1 MASTFAP
8 QPRILPCPSC
18 GEMIYSDTTQ
28 CRFCS
33 APLDSAAAATAADN
47 QKKVNDACNQ
57 AKWIRNM
64 AGAMWAFLAIG
75 LILTAGTIGVFACF
89 FLIPLSLI
97 YWQISYGRLTT
108 ADPDYQKAK
117 RDRLIALG
125 LWMPAA
131 LIEALVITVRVIGA

>member
-1 MASTFAP
+1 MASTFAA

-18 GEMIYSDTTQ
+18 GEMIYSDTTK

-33 APLDSAAAATAADN
+33 APVDSSAAAVAADN
-47 QKKVNDACNQ
+47 QAKVNNACNQ

-64 AGAMWAFLAIG
+64 AGAMWALMG
-75 LILTAGTIGVFACF
+75 VSLIFTAGTIGVFAFF
-89 FLIPLSLI
+89 FLIPLLLI

-108 ADPDYQKAK
+108 ADPDYNRAK

-125 LWMPAA
+125 LWVPAA
-131 LIEALVITVRVIGA
+131 LIEVLVITVRVLGA

>member
-8 QPRILPCPSC
+8 QPRILPCPNC

-33 APLDSAAAATAADN
+33 APVDSAAAATAADN

-75 LILTAGTIGVFACF
+75 LILTAGTIGVLACF
-89 FLIPLSLI
+89 VLIPLSLI
-97 YWQISYGRLTT
+97 YWEISYGRLTT
-108 ADPDYQKAK
+108 ADPDYKKAK
-117 RDRLIALG
+117 RDRLIALL
-125 LWMPAA
+125 LWAPAA
-131 LIEALVITVRVIGA
+131 LIESLVITARVIGA

>member
-1 MASTFAP
+1 
-8 QPRILPCPSC
+8 
-18 GEMIYSDTTQ
+18 MIYSDTTK

-33 APLDSAAAATAADN
+33 APVDTATAATAADN

-64 AGAMWAFLAIG
+64 AGAMWALMG
-75 LILTAGTIGVFACF
+75 VSLIFTAGTIGVFAFF

-108 ADPDYQKAK
+108 GDPDYQKAK

-125 LWMPAA
+125 LWVPAA
-131 LIEALVITVRVIGA
+131 LIEFLVITVRVIGA

>member
-1 MASTFAP
+1 
-8 QPRILPCPSC
+8 
-18 GEMIYSDTTQ
+18 MIYSDTTK

-33 APLDSAAAATAADN
+33 APVDSAAAAVAADN
-47 QKKVNDACNQ
+47 QAKVNNAVNQ

-64 AGAMWAFLAIG
+64 AGAMWALMG
-75 LILTAGTIGVFACF
+75 VSLIFSAGTIGVFAFF

-125 LWMPAA
+125 LWVPAA
-131 LIEALVITVRVIGA
+131 LIEVLITTVQVIGA